1 MMASMA
7 MVQEE
12 NQLPLI
18 TPLLAALD
26 KSCRRSAQEQPSSLS
41 PRSRKRRYQDTGPY
55 GARFSSRFPLS
66 SVLHERRARANGEE
80 LEKYQSW
87 YWAASGMAH
96 EKADFQKTVKRWRA
110 NQPLCQHQGD
120 PNVRG
125 KSGSRLP
132 SSRSQQIRALSRGPD
147 PSLLQREW
155 DISQRKPGGFSGPLL
170 GLQHNVFQGFQ
181 WARRAFVRSTVQA
194 ASGRVLRHSPGLS
207 TRWLGCSRL
216 CYRC

>member
-7 MVQEE
+7 MVHEE

-55 GARFSSRFPLS
+55 DARFSSRFPLS

-155 DISQRKPGGFSGPLL
+155 DISQRNQAALVGHSWVYSTMLSRVFSGRDEHLFGVQYRPPVGASSVTLQASPL
-170 GLQHNVFQGFQ
+170 GG
-181 WARRAFVRSTVQA
+181 
-194 ASGRVLRHSPGLS
+194 
-207 TRWLGCSRL
+207 
-216 CYRC
+216 